1 MYQHYFGLR
10 EAPFSL
16 SPDTEYFFAYGHYA
30 QALNT
35 LLVAL
40 KTGEGFIKVTGEV
53 GTGKT
58 LMCRKLL
65 NSISDDYITIFLP
78 NPLLSPY
85 GLQVAVAEELGIE
98 ITHFVHRLQ
107 RLISDKLIDLT
118 RQGKQI
124 VLCVDEAQAMP
135 DETLEA
141 LRLMTNL
148 ETEKRK
154 LLQVVMFGQPELDKR
169 LEQAKIRQLKQRI
182 TFAYN
187 IEPIDRKGMQ
197 AYIQHRLIVAGYD
210 GGQMFEDQAMDM
222 IYKNSRG
229 IPRLINILCHK
240 SLMACFGKGNRIISS
255 EHAKQAIDDTRV
267 SQQWTVKSFHW
278 WRWLSGGMT
287 AMVLLVA
294 ATTLSGF

>member
-1 MYQHYFGLR
+1 MYQHYFGLK

-16 SPDTEYFFAYGHYA
+16 SPDTDYFFAYGHYA

-35 LLVAL
+35 LLVGL

-65 NSISDDYITIFLP
+65 NALGDDYQSIYLP

-85 GLQVAVAEELGIE
+85 GLQVAVAEELGVE

-107 RLISDKLIDLT
+107 RLVSERLIALT
-118 RQGKQI
+118 REGKKI
-124 VLCVDEAQAMP
+124 VLCVDEVQAMP

-154 LLQVVMFGQPELDKR
+154 LLQVVMFGQPELDTR
-169 LEQAKIRQLKQRI
+169 LEQTKIRQLKQRI

-187 IEPIDRKGMQ
+187 IEPIDRDGMR
-197 AYIQHRLIVAGYD
+197 AYVQHRLSIAGYTGSPLFAD
-210 GGQMFEDQAMDM
+210 KALEL
-222 IYKNSRG
+222 IYRNSRG
-229 IPRLINILCHK
+229 IPRLINIMCHK
-240 SLMACFGKGNRIISS
+240 SLMACFGKGHRQVTV
-255 EHAKQAIDDTRV
+255 EHARLAIDDTRS
-267 SQQWTVKSFHW
+267 SQQWSVKPLHR
-278 WRWLSGGMT
+278 WRWLGGSMT
-287 AMVLLVA
+287 AMLLVA
-294 ATTLSGF
+294 VTWITI

>member
-1 MYQHYFGLR
+1 MYRHYFGLK

-65 NSISDDYITIFLP
+65 NSLSSSYVTIFLP

-107 RLISDKLIDLT
+107 RLISDKLIELT

-187 IEPIDRKGMQ
+187 IVPIDREGMQ
-197 AYIQHRLIVAGYD
+197 AYIQHRLIIAGYD
-210 GGQMFEDQAMDM
+210 GGQLFEDKALDM
-222 IYKNSRG
+222 IYKNSQG

-240 SLMACFGKGNRIISS
+240 SLMACFGKGNRLITQ
-255 EHAKQAIDDTRV
+255 EHAKQAVDDTRN
-267 SQQWTVKSFHW
+267 SQQWTRKTFHW
-278 WRWLSGGMT
+278 WRWLSGATT
-287 AMVLLVA
+287 AMVVIVVA
-294 ATTLSGF
+294 TWSTI

>member
-1 MYQHYFGLR
+1 MYQHYFGLK

-65 NSISDDYITIFLP
+65 NTLADEYTTIYLP

-85 GLQVAVAEELGIE
+85 GLQVALAEELGIE
-98 ITHFVHRLQ
+98 ISHFVHRLQ
-107 RLISDKLIDLT
+107 RLISARLIELT
-118 RQGKQI
+118 KAGKKI
-124 VLCVDEAQAMP
+124 VLCVDEVQAMP

-154 LLQVVMFGQPELDKR
+154 LLQVVMFGQPELDRR
-169 LEQAKIRQLKQRI
+169 LEQTKIRQLKQRI

-187 IEPIDRKGMQ
+187 IEPIDREGMQ
-197 AYIQHRLIVAGYD
+197 SYIQHRLIVAGYD
-210 GGQMFEDQAMDM
+210 GGQMFEDKALDL

-240 SLMACFGKGNRIISS
+240 SLMVCFGKGNRLITAD
-255 EHAKQAIDDTRV
+255 HAKRAIDDTRI
-267 SQQWTVKSFHW
+267 SQQWTHKRFP
-278 WRWLSGGMT
+278 WLQWISGSMT
-287 AMVLLVA
+287 AMLLIA
-294 ATTLSGF
+294 IATWKAI

>member
-1 MYQHYFGLR
+1 MYQQYFGLKSV
-10 EAPFSL
+10 PFSL

-58 LMCRKLL
+58 LLCRKLL
-65 NSISDDYITIFLP
+65 NSLHDDYVTIYLP

-85 GLQVAVAEELGIE
+85 GLQVALAEELGVE
-98 ITHFVHRLQ
+98 ISHFVHRLQ
-107 RLISDKLIDLT
+107 SLISKRLIELT
-118 RQGKQI
+118 KAGKKI
-124 VLCVDEAQAMP
+124 VLCIDEVQAMP

-154 LLQVVMFGQPELDKR
+154 LLQVVMFGQPELDRR

-187 IEPIDRKGMQ
+187 IEPIDRDGMKS
-197 AYIQHRLIVAGYD
+197 YVQHRLIVAGYE
-210 GGQMFEDQAMDM
+210 GGQLFEDKALAL
-222 IYKNSRG
+222 IYKNSQG

-240 SLMACFGKGNRIISS
+240 SMMACFGKGNRLVGVD
-255 EHAKQAIDDTRV
+255 HAKQAIEDTRH
-267 SQQWTVKSFHW
+267 SQQWTRNRFPVW
-278 WRWLSGGMT
+278 QWISGSMT
-287 AMVLLVA
+287 AMLLIA
-294 ATTLSGF
+294 IATWKGI

>member
-1 MYQHYFGLR
+1 MYQHYFGLK

-16 SPDTEYFFAYGHYA
+16 SPDTGYFFAYGHYA

-58 LMCRKLL
+58 LLCRKLL
-65 NSISDDYITIFLP
+65 NSLSDDFVTIYLP

-98 ITHFVHRLQ
+98 ISHFVHRLQ
-107 RLISDKLIDLT
+107 KLISDRLIELT
-118 RQGKQI
+118 KAGKKI

-154 LLQVVMFGQPELDKR
+154 LLQVVMFGQPELDRR

-187 IEPIDRKGMQ
+187 IEPIDRQGMEG
-197 AYIQHRLIVAGYD
+197 YIQHRLIVAGYD
-210 GGQMFEDQAMDM
+210 GSQLFEEKALDM
-222 IYKNSRG
+222 IYKNSQG

-240 SLMACFGKGNRIISS
+240 SLMACFGKGNRLITV
-255 EHAKQAIDDTRV
+255 EHARQAVDDTRI
-267 SQQWTVKSFHW
+267 SQQWPRKTFHW
-278 WRWLSGGMT
+278 WRWISGGVT
-287 AMVLLVA
+287 AMALVVVTA
-294 ATTLSGF
+294 WTNI

>member
-1 MYQHYFGLR
+1 MYQHYFGLK

-65 NSISDDYITIFLP
+65 NSLSSNYVTIFLP

-98 ITHFVHRLQ
+98 ISHFVHRLQ
-107 RLISDKLIDLT
+107 RLISDKLIELT
-118 RQGKQI
+118 KQGKQI

-187 IEPIDRKGMQ
+187 IEPIDRDGMQ
-197 AYIQHRLIVAGYD
+197 AYIQHRLIIAGYD
-210 GGQMFEDQAMDM
+210 GSQLFEDKALNM
-222 IYKNSRG
+222 IYKNSQG

-240 SLMACFGKGNRIISS
+240 SLMACFGKGNRLITQ
-255 EHAKQAIDDTRV
+255 EHAKQAVDDTRA
-267 SQQWTVKSFHW
+267 SQQWTRKTFHW
-278 WRWLSGGMT
+278 WRWVSGAMT
-287 AMVLLVA
+287 AMVVVVVA
-294 ATTLSGF
+294 TWRTI

>member
-1 MYQHYFGLR
+1 MYQHYFGLK
-10 EAPFSL
+10 ETPFSL
-16 SPDTEYFFAYGHYA
+16 SPDTDYFFAYGHYA

-65 NSISDDYITIFLP
+65 NSLSDDYVTIYLP

-107 RLISDKLIDLT
+107 RLISDRLIELT
-118 RQGKQI
+118 KEGKQI

-187 IEPIDRKGMQ
+187 IEPIDRQGMQ

-210 GGQMFEDQAMDM
+210 GVQLFEDKALDL

-240 SLMACFGKGNRIISS
+240 SLMACFGKGNRLISA
-255 EHAKQAIDDTRV
+255 EHATQAIDDTRD
-267 SQQWTVKSFHW
+267 SQQWTRKRFQW
-278 WRWLSGGMT
+278 WRWISGGMT
-287 AMVLLVA
+287 AMLVIVA
-294 ATTLSGF
+294 ATWTGM

>member
-1 MYQHYFGLR
+1 MYQRYFGLKQ
-10 EAPFSL
+10 APFSL

-58 LMCRKLL
+58 LLCRKLL
-65 NSISDDYITIFLP
+65 NSLHNDYLTIYLP

-85 GLQVAVAEELGIE
+85 GLQVALAEELGVE
-98 ITHFVHRLQ
+98 ISHFVHRLQ
-107 RLISDKLIDLT
+107 SLISKRLIELT
-118 RQGKQI
+118 KAGKKI
-124 VLCVDEAQAMP
+124 VLCIDEVQAMP

-141 LRLMTNL
+141 LRLITNL

-169 LEQAKIRQLKQRI
+169 LEQVKIRQLKQRI
-182 TFAYN
+182 TFAYT
-187 IEPIDRKGMQ
+187 IEPIDREGMKS
-197 AYIQHRLIVAGYD
+197 YIQHRLNIAGYKGVLLFD
-210 GGQMFEDQAMDM
+210 DRALAL
-222 IYKNSRG
+222 IYKNSHG

-240 SLMACFGKGNRIISS
+240 ALMACFGKGNHLVTAI
-255 EHAKQAIDDTRV
+255 HAKQAIEDTRT
-267 SQQWTVKSFHW
+267 SQQWTRRRFPLWSW
-278 WRWLSGGMT
+278 ISGSMT
-287 AMVLLVA
+287 AMLLVA
-294 ATTLSGF
+294 IATWKAG

>member
-1 MYQHYFGLR
+1 MYQRYFGLK

-65 NSISDDYITIFLP
+65 NSLSDDYVTIYLP

-85 GLQVAVAEELGIE
+85 GLQVAVAEELGVE

-107 RLISDKLIDLT
+107 RLISDRLIALT
-118 RQGKQI
+118 KEGKKI
-124 VLCVDEAQAMP
+124 VLCVDEVQAMP

-197 AYIQHRLIVAGYD
+197 AYIQHRLIIAGYD
-210 GGQMFEDQAMDM
+210 NGSQLFENKALDL

-240 SLMACFGKGNRIISS
+240 SLMACFGKGNRLITI
-255 EHAKQAIDDTRV
+255 EHARQAVDDTRA
-267 SQQWTVKSFHW
+267 SQQWTTKRFHW
-278 WRWLSGGMT
+278 RRWISGGMT
-287 AMVLLVA
+287 AMLIIAA
-294 ATTLSGF
+294 ATWTGS